1 MPFAQVALA
10 MEDDIPHQIKYE
22 KKIEGNE
29 IIRLLAICG
38 QKKIDSVVFNSA
50 SKDLSKILIQQNGL
64 LNFIQATCDFDSS
77 SQIKT
82 TFDERFRAISFII
95 ANMPSICCDPK
106 DFYSSLYRQVIFIL
120 TSPTKGDAD
129 KQIWKLGSYIFIALY
144 EKKQSPGRAKLI
156 KPIKDA
162 ILCKKSF
169 LILTQSIICIHRL
182 ILNDFD
188 KNQFIPVF
196 PNILAIYTVLYET
209 VSPIKGVAKEI
220 VIDIL
225 KYVDQS
231 LYILDASL
239 YNLQSSSNLYST
251 GLIKYGNEEML
262 TVIPNSNL
270 NDVSMNDG
278 KFLDK
283 MVTAIL
289 FILDE
294 LGNEFK
300 LDFFL
305 ILIEKVHL
313 SHLNQMVLFSLVD
326 ALQEQVSNW
335 ILDYPNK
342 AIQFLTNTLRR
353 ITSDS
358 NDSIQSLMNQ
368 EDEQILEKSKVLQ
381 MDSLSM
387 LIQIVSIL
395 VESKDKLTSEELLS
409 LKTCNVYLTKVVASE
424 LLSKSEQVKIQ
435 SLIDGINHLNET
447 TKHSKIDNEDRFSEA
462 VRCLNSDFMPQR
474 AHGLVILRN
483 LIDAQ
488 HQSTIDHKS
497 ELFTLIKACLSD
509 PDSYVYLA
517 AVNALASLALAHTE
531 SCLPTLVEA
540 YHDRDRSVRE
550 RVSVGESLVWVCKYL
565 GQLAHH
571 YHRLVVDCFLTGLR
585 DENESIRV
593 SSLSNLGQ
601 FCSSLKN
608 ALSYCIIEIV
618 CAVECLLK
626 TDPSLDV
633 KRACLMFLYIMLNG
647 IENAE
652 IILDHLKQIYHI
664 IKSIDS
670 KSLGDDIIRV
680 HAHLALEA
688 RSEERR
694 VGKECQP

>member
-1 MPFAQVALA
+1 M
-10 MEDDIPHQIKYE
+10 
-22 KKIEGNE
+22 
-29 IIRLLAICG
+29 
-38 QKKIDSVVFNSA
+38 
-50 SKDLSKILIQQNGL
+50 
-64 LNFIQATCDFDSS
+64 
-77 SQIKT
+77 
-82 TFDERFRAISFII
+82 
-95 ANMPSICCDPK
+95 
-106 DFYSSLYRQVIFIL
+106 IFIL
-120 TSPTKGDAD
+120 V
-129 KQIWKLGSYIFIALY
+129 
-144 EKKQSPGRAKLI
+144 
-156 KPIKDA
+156 
-162 ILCKKSF
+162 C
-169 LILTQSIICIHRL
+169 
-182 ILNDFD
+182 
-188 KNQFIPVF
+188 
-196 PNILAIYTVLYET
+196 LAINTILYET
-209 VSPIKGVAKEI
+209 VSPIKRAAKEI

-231 LYILDASL
+231 TYILATSIF
-239 YNLQSSSNLYST
+239 NLQISINLYST
-251 GLIKYGNEEML
+251 GLVKIGNEEML
-262 TVIPNSNL
+262 TVIPSNL
-270 NDVSMNDG
+270 NYVSVDDA

-283 MVTAIL
+283 TVTAITS
-289 FILDE
+289 ILDD

-305 ILIEKVHL
+305 ILVEKVHL
-313 SHLNQMVLFSLVD
+313 SHFNQMVLFSLVD

-353 ITSDS
+353 ITSES
-358 NDSIQSLMNQ
+358 NDSIQSLMDQ
-368 EDEQILEKSKVLQ
+368 EEEQILEKSKLLQ

-395 VESKDKLTSEELLS
+395 VEAKDKLTSEELLS

-424 LLSKSEQVKIQ
+424 LLSKSEQLKIQ
-435 SLIDGINHLNET
+435 SLVDEINHLHET
-447 TKHSKIDNEDRFSEA
+447 TKHSKIDNEDRFAEA
-462 VRCLNSDFMPQR
+462 VRCLNSNFMPQR

-531 SCLPTLVEA
+531 SCLPTLIEA

-626 TDPSLDV
+626 TDSSLDV
-633 KRACLMFLYIMLNG
+633 KRACLMFVYIMLNG
-647 IENAE
+647 IDNAE
-652 IILDHLKQIYHI
+652 VILDHLKQIYHI

-688 RSEERR
+688 IDNLMKKLIKPENDLIRPI
-694 VGKECQP
+694 KMN